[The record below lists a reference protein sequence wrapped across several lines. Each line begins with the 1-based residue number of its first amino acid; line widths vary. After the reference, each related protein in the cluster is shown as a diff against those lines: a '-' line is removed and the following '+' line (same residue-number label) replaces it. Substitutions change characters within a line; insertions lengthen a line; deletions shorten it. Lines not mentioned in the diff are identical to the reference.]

1 MGRSGRA
8 TSCDSRF
15 GRSTSMST
23 TDILWQPPSDWR
35 TSTLLGELCACLGA
49 SSFEELIGISL
60 REPQRYWAAVMT
72 HLQFQWRTPPQRHV
86 DLAGGP
92 AFPRWFPG
100 GRLNWVDHVLA
111 HADGPRAMQ
120 AAVITE
126 TEDGR
131 VSTTSYAALAREVRR
146 LASRLATLGVGAG
159 DRVGIMMT
167 MGAQAA
173 ASLIAVSALG
183 AIAVPLFT
191 GFGADAVAARLT
203 LADARVLL
211 ASGGYLR
218 RGRTIDLKP
227 VFDAVQEQMPGLRIV
242 VHGDEPARSA
252 ALDDPASAHA
262 AAPRAFPAQ
271 DPDQPFM
278 IVFTSGT
285 TGEPKGTVHT
295 HAGFPL
301 KILHDCAYHFELR
314 PGDRCLWPSDMGW
327 IVGPLTTVGAL
338 VRGATLVCYD
348 GAPDHPG
355 AGRLAEIIDRHQ
367 VTHFGASPTLIR
379 SLAASPDAVD
389 GAVLES
395 LRVLMVAGEVIDP
408 DHFAWFFHAFGRAR
422 LPVINYSGGTE
433 ASGALLGN
441 VPVRPIRACA
451 FNAVS
456 PGVDAF
462 AADEKGQRVRGVPGE
477 LVIAAPFVGM
487 TSGFWNAAD
496 RYEETYWRQRPGL
509 WTHGDLLLEDDDGQ
523 FFILGRADDT
533 LKIAG
538 KRLGPA
544 EVESVVLGSPLVR
557 DVAAVSL
564 PDPVKGE
571 RLVVCVSTH
580 GEPPSV
586 LVKSLADR
594 IEAALGKPFRPGVV
608 HVVPDLPRTRNGKVM
623 RRVVRN
629 VLRGLPPGDVSA
641 LENPAALAA
650 LQALADQG
658 TA

>member
-1 MGRSGRA
+1 
-8 TSCDSRF
+8 
-15 GRSTSMST
+15 MST
-23 TDILWQPPSDWR
+23 TDILWQPPADWR
-35 TSTLLGELCACLGA
+35 TSTLLGELCARVGA

-86 DLAGGP
+86 DLASGP

-131 VSTTSYAALAREVRR
+131 VSTTSYAALARDVRQR
-146 LASRLATLGVGAG
+146 ASRLGALGVGAG

-173 ASLIAVSALG
+173 ASLIAVAAIG

-211 ASGGYLR
+211 ASGGYRR

-242 VHGDEPARSA
+242 VHGDEPAHSA

-314 PGDRCLWPSDMGW
+314 PGDRWLWPSDMGW
-327 IVGPLTTVGAL
+327 IVGPLTTIGAL

-462 AADEKGQRVRGVPGE
+462 AADEKGQRVRGVLGE

-571 RLVVCVSTH
+571 RLVVCVSIH
-580 GEPPSV
+580 GEPPGA
-586 LVKSLADR
+586 LAKSLADR
-594 IEAALGKPFRPGVV
+594 IEAALGKPFRPGIV
-608 HVVPDLPRTRNGKVM
+608 HLVPDLPRTRNGKVM

-658 TA
+658 AA

>member
-1 MGRSGRA
+1 
-8 TSCDSRF
+8 
-15 GRSTSMST
+15 MST

-86 DLAGGP
+86 DLASGP
-92 AFPRWFPG
+92 AFPRWFTG

-131 VSTTSYAALAREVRR
+131 VSTTSYAALARDVRQR
-146 LASRLATLGVGAG
+146 ASRLGALGVGAG
-159 DRVGIMMT
+159 DRVGVMMT
-167 MGAQAA
+167 MGAPAA
-173 ASLIAVSALG
+173 ASLVAVAAIG

-191 GFGADAVAARLT
+191 GFGADAVTARLT

-211 ASGGYLR
+211 ASGGYRR

-262 AAPRAFPAQ
+262 APPRAFPAQ

-285 TGEPKGTVHT
+285 TGAPKGTVHT

-314 PGDRCLWPSDMGW
+314 PGDRWLWPSHMGW

-338 VRGATLVCYD
+338 VRGATLVCCD

-456 PGVDAF
+456 PGVDVF
-462 AADEKGQRVRGVPGE
+462 AADEKGRRVRGVPGE

-580 GEPPSV
+580 GEPSGA
-586 LVKSLADR
+586 LATSLADR
-594 IEAALGKPFRPGVV
+594 IEAALGKPFRPGIV
-608 HVVPDLPRTRNGKVM
+608 HLVPDLPRTRNGKVM

>member
-1 MGRSGRA
+1 
-8 TSCDSRF
+8 
-15 GRSTSMST
+15 MST

-131 VSTTSYAALAREVRR
+131 VSTTSYAALARDVRQR
-146 LASRLATLGVGAG
+146 ASRLGALGVGAG
-159 DRVGIMMT
+159 DRVGVMMT
-167 MGAQAA
+167 MGAPAA
-173 ASLIAVSALG
+173 ASLVAVAAIG

-191 GFGADAVAARLT
+191 GFGADAVTARPT

-211 ASGGYLR
+211 ASGGYRR

-338 VRGATLVCYD
+338 VRGATLVCCD

-456 PGVDAF
+456 PGVDVF
-462 AADEKGQRVRGVPGE
+462 AADEKGRRVRGVPGE

>member
-1 MGRSGRA
+1 M
-8 TSCDSRF
+8 
-15 GRSTSMST
+15 
-23 TDILWQPPSDWR
+23 
-35 TSTLLGELCACLGA
+35 LGELCACLGA

-86 DLAGGP
+86 DLASGP

-131 VSTTSYAALAREVRR
+131 VSTTSYAALARDVRQR
-146 LASRLATLGVGAG
+146 ASRLGALGVGAG

-167 MGAQAA
+167 MGAPAA
-173 ASLIAVSALG
+173 ASLVAVAAIG

-218 RGRTIDLKP
+218 RGRTVDLKP
-227 VFDAVQEQMPGLRIV
+227 VFDALQERMPGLRIV

-262 AAPRAFPAQ
+262 APPRAFPAQ

-285 TGEPKGTVHT
+285 TGAPKGTVHT

-314 PGDRCLWPSDMGW
+314 PGDRWLWPSDMGW

-379 SLAASPDAVD
+379 SLAASPDVVD

-395 LRVLMVAGEVIDP
+395 LRVLMVAGEVIDR

-544 EVESVVLGSPLVR
+544 EVESVVLGAPLVR

-586 LVKSLADR
+586 LAKSLADR

-658 TA
+658 AA

>member
-1 MGRSGRA
+1 
-8 TSCDSRF
+8 
-15 GRSTSMST
+15 MST

-86 DLAGGP
+86 DLASGP

-111 HADGPRAMQ
+111 YADGPRAMQ
-120 AAVITE
+120 TAVITE

-131 VSTTSYAALAREVRR
+131 VSTTSYAALARDVRR

-159 DRVGIMMT
+159 DRVGVMMT
-167 MGAQAA
+167 MGAPAA
-173 ASLIAVSALG
+173 ASLVAVAAIG

-211 ASGGYLR
+211 ASGGYRR

-242 VHGDEPARSA
+242 VHGDEPAHSA

-262 AAPRAFPAQ
+262 ATPRAFPAQ

-314 PGDRCLWPSDMGW
+314 PGDRWLWPSDMGW

-389 GAVLES
+389 GAVLDS

-462 AADEKGQRVRGVPGE
+462 AADEQGRRVRGVPGE

-580 GEPPSV
+580 SEPPGA
-586 LVKSLADR
+586 LAKSLADR

>member
-1 MGRSGRA
+1 
-8 TSCDSRF
+8 
-15 GRSTSMST
+15 MST
-23 TDILWQPPSDWR
+23 TDVLWQPPADWR
-35 TSTLLGELCACLGA
+35 TSTLLGELCTRVGA
-49 SSFEELIGISL
+49 SSFEALIGMSL
-60 REPQRYWAAVMT
+60 HEPQRYWAAVMA
-72 HLQFQWRTPPQRHV
+72 HLQFQWRMLPRRHV
-86 DLAGGP
+86 DLASGP

-111 HADGPRAMQ
+111 HADGPRALQ
-120 AAVITE
+120 AAVVTE

-131 VSTTSYAALAREVRR
+131 VSTTSYAALARDVRQR
-146 LASRLATLGVGAG
+146 ASRLGALGVGAG

-218 RGRTIDLKP
+218 RGRAVDLKP
-227 VFDAVQEQMPGLRIV
+227 VFDALQERMPGLRIV
-242 VHGDEPARSA
+242 IQGDEPAGPVTPDARSS
-252 ALDDPASAHA
+252 LHA
-262 AAPRAFPAQ
+262 AAPHAFPAQ

-285 TGEPKGTVHT
+285 TGSPKGTVHT

-314 PGDRCLWPSDMGW
+314 PGDRWLWPSDMGW
-327 IVGPLTTVGAL
+327 IVGPLTTIGAL

-348 GAPDHPG
+348 GAPDYPD
-355 AGRLAEIIDRHQ
+355 AGRLAEVVDRHQ

-379 SLAASPDAVD
+379 SLAASPRAVD
-389 GAVLES
+389 GAVLDS

-408 DHFAWFFHAFGRAR
+408 DHFAWFFHAFGRSR

-462 AADEKGQRVRGVPGE
+462 AADEQGRRVRGVPGE

-544 EVESVVLGSPLVR
+544 EVESVVLGSPLVH

-571 RLVVCVSTH
+571 RLVVCVSTQ
-580 GEPPSV
+580 GEPPGA
-586 LVKSLADR
+586 LATSLADR
-594 IEAALGKPFRPGVV
+594 IEAALGKPFRPGIV
-608 HVVPDLPRTRNGKVM
+608 HLVPDLPRTRNGKVM

-650 LQALADQG
+650 LQALAGQG